1 MNTKHH
7 FPDISS
13 SMLKWWEDALHR
25 LKRYAAW
32 QLLFTA
38 SAGLLVALVLAFLD
52 LVPGRILVG
61 WLLITVGFSYLQQL
75 WLIHPDSPLYP
86 NPSLSRSWVFQ
97 WTTLVG
103 LQGACWGIGA
113 FLLHRADLMV
123 FTDPGWADGFM
134 AVGLLALTLPT
145 GLWLSPLLPPALIYL
160 LCSLLLPALAFH
172 FHAPEGRLAFIVLM
186 SGLVMLLYS
195 TARSLY
201 LVADATQEQDR
212 SLDEARRREAEALQG
227 KQEAIDKTMNMSALL
242 YQDALTGIANR
253 RHFDDF
259 LNREWRRCVRS
270 GTQLSLIMID
280 IDFFKSYNDHFGH
293 PAGDRCLRQVATI
306 LNTFPKRPSDLT
318 ARYGGEEFAV
328 ILAEADDAAAMNI
341 AENIRRAVE
350 SERIDHPHSKAA
362 DVVTLSLGVATISPD
377 RNQTEQSLVMHADQ
391 ALYQAKTTG
400 RNKVVLYTD
409 PEESELDQWLHS
421 SGALSGVE

>member
-1 MNTKHH
+1 
-7 FPDISS
+7 
-13 SMLKWWEDALHR
+13 MLKWWEDALHR
-25 LKRYAAW
+25 LQRYAVW
-32 QLLFTA
+32 QLLFSA
-38 SAGLLVALVLAFLD
+38 SAGCLVALVLAFLG
-52 LVPGRILVG
+52 LVPVRVLGG
-61 WLLITVGFSYLQQL
+61 WLLITIGFSYLQLL
-75 WLIHPDSPLYP
+75 WLTHPDSPLYP

-103 LQGACWGIGA
+103 LQGASWGIGA
-113 FLLHRADLMV
+113 FLLHRADLMI
-123 FTDPGWADGFM
+123 FADPGWADGFM
-134 AVGLLALTLPT
+134 AIGLLALTLPT

-172 FHAPEGRLAFIVLM
+172 FHDPEGRLPFIVLM

-195 TARSLY
+195 AARSLY
-201 LVADATQEQDR
+201 LVADATRVQDR

-227 KQEAIDKTMNMSALL
+227 RQEALDKTMNMSALL

-259 LNREWRRCVRS
+259 LNREWRRCVRN
-270 GTQLSLIMID
+270 GTQLSLVMID

-293 PAGDRCLRQVATI
+293 PAGDRCLKQVATI

-318 ARYGGEEFAV
+318 ARYGGEEFVV
-328 ILAEADDAAAMNI
+328 ILAEADESAAMNI

-362 DVVTLSLGVATISPD
+362 DVVTLSLGVATVSPD
-377 RNQTEQSLVMHADQ
+377 RNVTEQSLVIHADQ
-391 ALYQAKTTG
+391 ALYQAKATG

-409 PEESELDQWLHS
+409 PEESEMDQWLQN